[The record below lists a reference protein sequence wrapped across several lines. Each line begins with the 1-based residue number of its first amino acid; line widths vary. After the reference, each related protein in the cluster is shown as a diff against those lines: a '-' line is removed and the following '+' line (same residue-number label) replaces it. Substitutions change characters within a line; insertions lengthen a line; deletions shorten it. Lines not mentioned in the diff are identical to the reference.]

1 MARPQK
7 KGSQSF
13 GPSQPDQSAKSSEQ
27 GRRAMG
33 GPRRRGSVRSAEP
46 ANGAALTE
54 LRALY
59 ARIDRELHGWG
70 CDAST
75 DCCRFGV
82 TGREPYPTAVEIAE
96 LERAVR
102 ARGGLPKRRSLPQS
116 DERRCDLLGDDG
128 RCLVYAS
135 RPFGCRTF
143 FCERGHGPV
152 GERADKGLPRGPIA
166 EVGRD
171 IAALS
176 DRFAPADP
184 GPRPLSRV
192 SRNWSDRR
200 SRS

>member
-1 MARPQK
+1 MRGPPRP
-7 KGSQSF
+7 GSSQSAAA
-13 GPSQPDQSAKSSEQ
+13 GS
-27 GRRAMG
+27 RG
-33 GPRRRGSVRSAEP
+33 GAP
-46 ANGAALTE
+46 AAAGQLAE

-59 ARIDRELHGWG
+59 ATVDRALEGWG

-82 TGREPYPTAVEIAE
+82 TGREPYPTAIEIAE

-102 ARGGLPKRRSLPQS
+102 ARGGLPKRRSLPVVASKRGQRERRG
-116 DERRCDLLGDDG
+116 DDAERRCALLGDDG

-143 FCERGHGPV
+143 FCERARGPV
-152 GERADKGLPRGPIA
+152 GELADSGLPRGAIA
-166 EVGRD
+166 DVARE

-176 DRFAPADP
+176 ARFAPADP

-192 SRNWSDRR
+192 SGAWQAQR
-200 SRS
+200 SRG